1 MKNEVTK
8 ILEVHEIWPE
18 TEVAVLLLLASS
30 KSNRPF
36 VIWAERKSD
45 QSILISNKYFDD
57 EVEAKRS
64 FKLLTDVLVEL
75 NDPLISL
82 LKEIPANDPQ

>member
-8 ILEVHEIWPE
+8 ILEVHEIWSE
-18 TEVAVLLLLASS
+18 TEVAVMLLLASS
-30 KSNRPF
+30 KSNHPF

-45 QSILISNKYFDD
+45 QSILISSKYFGD
-57 EVEAKRS
+57 EAEARRS

-75 NDPLISL
+75 NDPLTSL
-82 LKEIPANDPQ
+82 LKEVSTTDPQ